1 MPLTRGRPTKSR
13 KAEIN
18 HHGNASAELIRA
30 AHWAHEGVTMI
41 NRAETLKM
49 LEQVREYSKTEQK
62 RDFEN
67 AKREVAEMLAGAA
80 MEEQEEQGIQEVSQQ
95 IEELLEEFL
104 TGRDSQTKKQLVGVP
119 LVKKGA
125 ELEGKL
131 YELFRFIERTSRIK
145 EKYDEHR
152 KQVLDM
158 FIQTAMKIKKI
169 DFVKVKNLIE
179 IFSKS
184 LNLSGSERSWLEIR
198 LISYNRN

>member
-1 MPLTRGRPTKSR
+1 MPLTRERRTKNR
-13 KAEIN
+13 KAETN
-18 HHGNASAELIRA
+18 FHGNVSAKFIRTAHLAHGGVALYNRA
-30 AHWAHEGVTMI
+30 ATEEM
-41 NRAETLKM
+41 LK
-49 LEQVREYSKTEQK
+49 QVREYSKIEQK

-67 AKREVAEMLAGAA
+67 AKREVAQMLARAA
-80 MEEQEEQGIQEVSQQ
+80 MEEQEEQAIHDVFEE
-95 IEELLEEFL
+95 IEEMLEEFL

-131 YELFRFIERTSRIK
+131 YELFRFIERTRRIK

-184 LNLSGSERSWLEIR
+184 LNLSGPERNWLELR
-198 LISYNRN
+198 LISSNRN